1 MRNYIDEYLDINPT
15 IVENIIKNNI
25 TLSNNEIINIL
36 IDELYIFDEE
46 NQKEYYNEL
55 IKNYKTTGKLT

>member
-1 MRNYIDEYLDINPT
+1 MRNYIDEYLDVNPT
-15 IVENIIKNNI
+15 IVENIIENNI

-46 NQKEYYNEL
+46 DQKEYYNEL
-55 IKNYKTTGKLT
+55 IENYKTTGKLT

>member
-1 MRNYIDEYLDINPT
+1 MRNYIDEYLDVNPT

-36 IDELYIFDEE
+36 IDKLYLFDEE
-46 NQKEYYNEL
+46 DQKEYYNEL
-55 IKNYKTTGKLT
+55 IENYKTTGKLT